1 MEEKQGRQVNR
12 LNFMEGAERLGVYK
26 TKNNDPFKFERIK
39 KT

>member
-12 LNFMEGAERLGVYK
+12 LSFMEGAERLGVYK
-26 TKNNDPFKFERIK
+26 TKDDPFKFERIK